1 MTGTEKQIKWAE
13 DIIENARKDFDNIF
27 TFFNEMEQ
35 PEERIEA
42 VEMVKKGFEEYVK
55 NTDKAA
61 DIIGSRL
68 VLTED
73 WFIILADEFVD
84 THDESFTKFN
94 KENLL
99 ISLEIKWYIAR
110 KCEDDKMGLI
120 TQPFIFTTK
129 RLTMKQNKGII

>member
-13 DIIENARKDFDNIF
+13 DIIEKARKDFDNIF

-42 VEMVKKGFEEYVK
+42 VKMVRDNFEEYVK

-99 ISLEIKWYIAR
+99 ISLEIK
-110 KCEDDKMGLI
+110 
-120 TQPFIFTTK
+120 
-129 RLTMKQNKGII
+129 

>member
-99 ISLEIKWYIAR
+99 ISLEIK
-110 KCEDDKMGLI
+110 
-120 TQPFIFTTK
+120 
-129 RLTMKQNKGII
+129 

>member
-35 PEERIEA
+35 AEERIEA

-99 ISLEIKWYIAR
+99 ISLEIK
-110 KCEDDKMGLI
+110 
-120 TQPFIFTTK
+120 
-129 RLTMKQNKGII
+129 